1 MLVHKNTEF
10 LSKKQE
16 LIIRARAIKEE
27 TLSDKSGFPARALVK
42 QPEYRI
48 YSGKVIKCILKLISS
63 TVKQLWN

>member
-1 MLVHKNTEF
+1 MLVHKNKEF

-16 LIIRARAIKEE
+16 FIIRARTIKQEI
-27 TLSDKSGFPARALVK
+27 LSDKSGFPARALVK

-63 TVKQLWN
+63 TVKQV